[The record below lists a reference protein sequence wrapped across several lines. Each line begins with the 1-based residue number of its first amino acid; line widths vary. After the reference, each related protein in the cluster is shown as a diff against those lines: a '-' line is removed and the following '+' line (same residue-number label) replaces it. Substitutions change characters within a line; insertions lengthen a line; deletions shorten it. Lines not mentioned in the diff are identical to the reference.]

1 MNLNDMRANAYM
13 TQQNLQKKNGDEK
26 TEKSG
31 QVEKQKT
38 VKPFVPAAFIKSSE
52 LAQTQEKIAP
62 SFIKTTATE
71 EKKPEPVSFK
81 AFEPISL
88 ATSSESAKKQ
98 KIDYSK
104 NELNAA
110 TNALKSGG
118 LLKVPVEKPEIEGK
132 DSVYRRVAKFLLLLG
147 ESEAAKILPHLT
159 DKQIEKIIP
168 EIASIRSVD
177 SEEAAVIFEEFNQ
190 LLENA
195 RHSGGVETAREMLEK
210 AYGADR
216 ANAMMAK
223 AMPVQNKK
231 PFEYLNDEENEK
243 IYLLLKDENV
253 GVKSLVLSHLEP
265 QKAAAVI
272 NSMSTEDKKEVV
284 MRLAK
289 MEPMSPDIINRIDR
303 AMKEKN
309 RNQKTEK
316 AEVIDGRNALAQILK
331 KMDSGAENEI
341 LESLSEGDPDLG
353 QDLRSRLFT
362 IDDVINSDDRFIQNK
377 LHDMKESDIAYLI
390 AGKSNEFRDKILY
403 NISTGRREEVL
414 TQEDILKPMRRSDV
428 ETVTKN
434 FIAQLRQAYE
444 NGDLIIKNR
453 NDDVFVN

>member
-1 MNLNDMRANAYM
+1 MNLNDMRANAYK
-13 TQQNLQKKNGDEK
+13 TQQTASNKNNEK
-26 TEKSG
+26 NDDKT
-31 QVEKQKT
+31 KT
-38 VKPFVPAAFIKSSE
+38 VKPFVP
-52 LAQTQEKIAP
+52 TT
-62 SFIKTTATE
+62 FIKTTATE
-71 EKKPEPVSFK
+71 AFQFRSFDSQPVDMNQVEKKVNK
-81 AFEPISL
+81 TI
-88 ATSSESAKKQ
+88 
-98 KIDYSK
+98 SK

-110 TNALKSGG
+110 TDALKSGG

-132 DSVYRRVAKFLLLLG
+132 DSVYRRVAKFLLLIG
-147 ESEAAKILPHLT
+147 ESEAAKILPHLSE
-159 DKQIEKIIP
+159 KQIEKIIP
-168 EIASIRSVD
+168 EIASIRSVSD
-177 SEEAAVIFEEFNQ
+177 EEAAVIFEEFNQ

-210 AYGADR
+210 AYGKDR
-216 ANAMMAK
+216 ANEMMAK

-243 IYLLLKDENV
+243 IFLLLKDENV

-272 NSMSTEDKKEVV
+272 NAMSADDKKEVV

-289 MEPMSPDIINRIDR
+289 MEPINPDIVNRIDR

-309 RNQKTEK
+309 RNQRTEK

-341 LESLSEGDPDLG
+341 LSALSDGDPDLG

-362 IDDVINSDDRFIQNK
+362 LEDVVNADDRFIQHK
-377 LHDMKESDIAYLI
+377 LHEMKEDEIAYLI
-390 AGKSNEFRDKILY
+390 AGKSMEFRDKILY
-403 NISTGRREEVL
+403 NVSTGKREEIL
-414 TQEDILKPMRRSDV
+414 AQEDILKPMRRSDV
-428 ETVTKN
+428 ENVTRN
-434 FIAQLRQAYE
+434 FMAVLRQAYD
-444 NGDLIIKNR
+444 NGELIIKNR